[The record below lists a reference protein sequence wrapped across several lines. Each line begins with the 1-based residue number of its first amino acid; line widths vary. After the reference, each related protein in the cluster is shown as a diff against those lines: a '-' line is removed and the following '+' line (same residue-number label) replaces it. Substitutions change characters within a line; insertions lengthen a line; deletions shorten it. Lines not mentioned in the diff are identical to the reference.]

1 MGGDN
6 SEGVSSNDGVLHGL
20 RRRMALSHFLPGV
33 SVKECRS
40 INQPW
45 LLWRR
50 CAYTA
55 NCRVAGVV
63 SAAFGRSV

>member
-6 SEGVSSNDGVLHGL
+6 SEGVWSNDGVLLGFQG
-20 RRRMALSHFLPGV
+20 RMALSHFLPGV
-33 SVKECRS
+33 SVKEHRR
-40 INQPW
+40 INQTW

-63 SAAFGRSV
+63 SAAFGRSL